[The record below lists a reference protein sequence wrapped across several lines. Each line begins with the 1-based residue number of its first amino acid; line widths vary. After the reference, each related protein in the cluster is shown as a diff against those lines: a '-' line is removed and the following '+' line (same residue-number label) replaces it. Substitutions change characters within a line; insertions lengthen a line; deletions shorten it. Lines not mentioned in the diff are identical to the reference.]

1 MRDRILEVKNL
12 SAGYGDRVIAKDISF
27 SLYTGGIVSLI
38 GPNGSGKTTILKT
51 LAGFQKPLGGQIE
64 IKGRS
69 FDEVSQKEKSRI
81 MSVMMTERMATDQM
95 TVKDLVSIGR
105 FPYTDMLGRLS
116 DEDNKIVE
124 DALNKVGLLDLS
136 EKVYNDLSD
145 GQKQRALLARA
156 ISQGPELMILDEPT
170 SYLDIY
176 HKLRFIDILK
186 DLAKEEDI
194 GILMSVHELEIA
206 FEVSDRI
213 MCLGEDGEFRMIG
226 TPSEVFSDET
236 ISSLYNLDAG
246 RLTKMYG
253 GFLDAVQGEIVQD
266 KTVQGEI
273 VKER

>member
-1 MRDRILEVKNL
+1 MPSPQIQGEIGFPEIVHDPAADFSAVERPALPVAQRDGFFLFFPERNQRGIGTGNEQIKGIA
-12 SAGYGDRVIAKDISF
+12 SAQNSVLQAPELLACTRQLIQPRTD
-27 SLYTGGIVSLI
+27 YT
-38 GPNGSGKTTILKT
+38 
-51 LAGFQKPLGGQIE
+51 AGFVNPGFVVPVCLE
-64 IKGRS
+64 RKGNLDFFRVRAA
-69 FDEVSQKEKSRI
+69 FLFQPDP
-81 MSVMMTERMATDQM
+81 SVYPRKM
-95 TVKDLVSIGR
+95 TVQL
-105 FPYTDMLGRLS
+105 
-116 DEDNKIVE
+116 
-124 DALNKVGLLDLS
+124 
-136 EKVYNDLSD
+136 
-145 GQKQRALLARA
+145 QKQRALLARA